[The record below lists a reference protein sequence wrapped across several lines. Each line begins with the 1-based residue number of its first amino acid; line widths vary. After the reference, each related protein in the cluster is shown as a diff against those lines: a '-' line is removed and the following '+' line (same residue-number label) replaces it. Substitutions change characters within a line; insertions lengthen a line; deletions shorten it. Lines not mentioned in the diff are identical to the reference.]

1 MHTSQA
7 DVMSAI
13 DQHVR
18 DFEETSALLM
28 AALLSW
34 LNKPSSNENAGI
46 WFWLYNFHNR
56 FLTNSV
62 KQT

>member
-1 MHTSQA
+1 M
-7 DVMSAI
+7 
-13 DQHVR
+13 
-18 DFEETSALLM
+18 LM
-28 AALLSW
+28 AALLSR